1 MGHIRDDMIT
11 ASSSR
16 DGNVNPKNAR
26 LYSPSAWV
34 ANTND
39 KNQYLQVR
47 LFTYLLIEY
56 SYILL
61 NPNSIPTIE
70 IFTMFLYDK
79 TFLKRSINTHTHTHT
94 NDFYTNCTFLVRL
107 LMLLEVIL

>member
-26 LYSPSAWV
+26 LYSSSAWV

-39 KNQYLQVR
+39 KNQYLQVK
-47 LFTYLLIEY
+47 LFSYLLIEY
-56 SYILL
+56 SY
-61 NPNSIPTIE
+61 
-70 IFTMFLYDK
+70 FLHITY
-79 TFLKRSINTHTHTHT
+79 
-94 NDFYTNCTFLVRL
+94 FYTNCTFLVHL